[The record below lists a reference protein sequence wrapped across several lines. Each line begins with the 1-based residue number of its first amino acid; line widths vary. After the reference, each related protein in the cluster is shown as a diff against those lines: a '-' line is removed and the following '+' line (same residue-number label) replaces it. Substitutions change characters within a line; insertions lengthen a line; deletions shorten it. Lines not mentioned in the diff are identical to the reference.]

1 MRRILLITVLTTTA
15 WAADNRVC
23 WQRTA
28 GEIAKC
34 TDRMNQIAANAYM
47 EELNREYPDTKHW
60 VITEP
65 TQVNWQRLQWIG
77 TGVAVASAMYD
88 VHTTQEVL
96 GAGGVEKNFL
106 YGSHPSAARLYGFSL
121 GLVGGQ
127 ALFSQLWRHRHPGNA
142 NTVEQVG
149 FVANVGTALIHT
161 LAGLHNE
168 GILTQQKAINAGSG
182 RE

>member
-1 MRRILLITVLTTTA
+1 MRRILLLAVLTTTA
-15 WAADNRVC
+15 WAANNRVC
-23 WQRTA
+23 WQPTP

-65 TQVNWQRLQWIG
+65 TQVNWQRLEWIG
-77 TGVAVASAMYD
+77 TGLAVGAALYD
-88 VHTTQEVL
+88 VHTTQQVL
-96 GAGGVEKNFL
+96 DAGGVEKNFL
-106 YGSHPSAARLYGFSL
+106 YGSHPSTGRLYGFSL

-127 ALFSQLWRHRHPGNA
+127 ALFTQLWKHRHPENA

-149 FVANVGTALIHT
+149 FAAIVGNALIHT
-161 LAGLHNE
+161 FAGLHNE
-168 GILTQQKAINAGSG
+168 SVLKQQRAINAASAQ
-182 RE
+182 